1 MNCCGQHNTKEHV
14 EEKSHGKPAEAEGGK
29 AGFKE
34 YMIIAVLAALIIF
47 AAVAAAQISALK
59 QGNQGSS
66 SGAQA
71 ESYDEMMQRMHPDQY
86 AKSKGV
92 SSGSSGSSGNTMVG
106 GC

>member
-1 MNCCGQHNTKEHV
+1 MNCCGQHSTKEHV
-14 EEKSHGKPAEAEGGK
+14 EEKSHGKTAEAEGGK

-34 YMIIAVLAALIIF
+34 YLIIAVLAALIIF

-59 QGNQGSS
+59 QGSQGGGESS
-66 SGAQA
+66 SQG

-86 AKSKGV
+86 AKSNG
-92 SSGSSGSSGNTMVG
+92 GSGSSGNTMVG

>member
-1 MNCCGQHNTKEHV
+1 MNCCGQHSSKEHGK
-14 EEKSHGKPAEAEGGK
+14 EETHEKHAESKGAK

-34 YMIIAVLAALIIF
+34 YLILAVLAALIIF

-59 QGNQGSS
+59 QGKQVASNSAAQG
-66 SGAQA
+66 

-86 AKSKGV
+86 AKSKG
-92 SSGSSGSSGNTMVG
+92 SGSGSSGNTMVG